1 MTHSRSWDVEIWW
14 PSVENVTL
22 GLYPRVT
29 FQPRVVIF
37 SMPAFAAACRDH
49 QPLAVQQS
57 IDISCS
63 LGPQQQTCFSG
74 LWWPGEI
81 DRLTDARQLYGPC
94 SAYFVGSANKQLHAI
109 IAIYPSFSVLGGCVT
124 KWSCN
129 VLQLWSHW
137 TMSQNQWYQMSQK
150 ALTLVL
156 TWMVRALSLINQ
168 VHQKKKIARYFCTF
182 MTYHLDACWT
192 SEFSSFIQFLT
203 ESWN

>member
-1 MTHSRSWDVEIWW
+1 MCIFRWQTILTRVSPPSQKTIYNFKLVVGHTTKHMTHSCSWEVEIWW

-22 GLYPRVT
+22 GLCPRVT
-29 FQPRVVIF
+29 FSTSGSHI

-74 LWWPGEI
+74 LWWPGEM

-109 IAIYPSFSVLGGCVT
+109 IAIYPSFSILGAV
-124 KWSCN
+124 
-129 VLQLWSHW
+129 
-137 TMSQNQWYQMSQK
+137 
-150 ALTLVL
+150 
-156 TWMVRALSLINQ
+156 
-168 VHQKKKIARYFCTF
+168 
-182 MTYHLDACWT
+182 
-192 SEFSSFIQFLT
+192 
-203 ESWN
+203 